1 MIRRFRAQD
10 AVAVSTLHA
19 RTIRNVNR
27 GDYSE
32 DQIEPWA
39 SHSNAQLFVDSMF
52 ELVRFVADFAGR
64 IVGFSDYNP
73 KTGQVTGLYVSAD
86 HQRSG
91 YGRQLYEVIEADAR
105 RRSLPLLWLES
116 TVTAAPFYEAMGYV
130 RASEARVVEK
140 HNIEMIRMEKQLA
153 NGGDR

>member
-19 RTIRNVNR
+19 NTIRKINK

-39 SHSNAQLFVDSMF
+39 SHSNPQIFIDSMF
-52 ELVRFVADFAGR
+52 ELVRFVAEYASH
-64 IVGFSDYNP
+64 IVGFADYKP
-73 KTGQVTGLYVSAD
+73 DTGQVTGLYVSAD

-91 YGRQLYEVIEADAR
+91 YGKALYDAIEHDAR
-105 RRSLPLLWLES
+105 RRGIGVLWLES
-116 TVTAAPFYEAMGYV
+116 TLTAAPFYERMGYK
-130 RASEARVVEK
+130 RASEKRVTEK
-140 HNIEMIRMEKQLA
+140 HHIEMIRMEKNL
-153 NGGDR
+153 GGQ